1 MWWLFFLP
9 ELASGFGLLLKI
21 VVVVGV
27 FLILHHYAL
36 EFLRAWI

>member
-9 ELASGFGLLLKI
+9 ELLEGLGALLKFAF
-21 VVVVGV
+21 VVGV

-36 EFLRAWI
+36 SFLRDWF